1 MEKSPVAP
9 SQLREQA
16 TTHLVSQL
24 IHDLRNHFNSLVLEV
39 TDLSEQAAEQGV
51 ELETHRLQ
59 DLVAEA
65 VEQLQLVRER
75 LEAREPRPSE
85 IKVAEW
91 VTELRRQVLEE
102 PAYEGLVEWPEAEL
116 PAGLTASWEAEL
128 LGVALGELLD
138 NAADAI
144 ELGANGAGPRAHPM
158 KVEVSLDQQE
168 LSLCVRNLCEPEQ
181 APKHLEHLGDI
192 RGLAG
197 RRRKLGLGCVFARQV
212 AKKHGGTCEFTY
224 EAAEKEFTAELRL
237 PLAS

>member
-1 MEKSPVAP
+1 MEKSPVDP
-9 SQLREQA
+9 TELREQA
-16 TTHLVSQL
+16 TTHLIAQL

-85 IKVAEW
+85 IQVAEW
-91 VTELRRQVLEE
+91 IAELRQQVLDE
-102 PAYEGLVEWPEAEL
+102 PAYEGLVEWPELTL
-116 PAGLTASWEAEL
+116 PSELTAQWEAEL
-128 LGVALGELLD
+128 IGIALGELLD

-158 KVEVSLDQQE
+158 KVK
-168 LSLCVRNLCEPEQ
+168 LSLEKHRFRLCVHNLCGPDQ
-181 APKHLEHLGDI
+181 APKHLEHLGEI

-212 AKKHGGTCEFTY
+212 AKKHGGDCLFTY
-224 EAAEKEFTAELRL
+224 EEAKREFTATLEL
-237 PLAS
+237 PVQA

>member
-1 MEKSPVAP
+1 M
-9 SQLREQA
+9 REQA
-16 TTHLVSQL
+16 TTHLIGQL

-51 ELETHRLQ
+51 ELETDRLQ

-75 LEAREPRPSE
+75 VEARDPRPSE
-85 IKVAEW
+85 IQVADWVAE
-91 VTELRRQVLEE
+91 LRQQVLDE
-102 PAYEGLVEWPEAEL
+102 PAYEGLVEWPEATL
-116 PAGLTASWEAEL
+116 PTGLTAQWEAEL
-128 LGVALGELLD
+128 IGAALGELLD

-158 KVEVSLDQQE
+158 QVEVSLSQDE
-168 LSLCVRNLCEPEQ
+168 LCLQVRNLCGLEQ
-181 APKHLEHLGDI
+181 VPQHLAHLGEI

-212 AKKHGGTCEFTY
+212 AKKHGGDCSFAYDEGQRT
-224 EAAEKEFTAELRL
+224 FTATLSL
-237 PLAS
+237 PVKV

>member
-1 MEKSPVAP
+1 MEKSPADLP
-9 SQLREQA
+9 ELRDQA
-16 TTHLVSQL
+16 ITHLVAQL

-51 ELETHRLQ
+51 ELETHRLL

-75 LEAREPRPSE
+75 LEVREPRPSE
-85 IKVAEW
+85 MHVADW
-91 VTELRRQVLEE
+91 VAELRRQVLEE
-102 PAYEGLVEWPEAEL
+102 PAYEGLVAWPEAEL
-116 PAGLTASWEAEL
+116 PTGLSLQGEAEL
-128 LGVALGELLD
+128 IGAAWGELLD

-158 KVEVSLDQQE
+158 HVDARIEQE
-168 LSLCVRNLCEPEQ
+168 RLCLQVRNLCPPEH
-181 APKHLEHLGDI
+181 APKHLAHLGDI

-212 AKKHGGTCEFTY
+212 ARKHGGSCDFTY
-224 EAAEKEFTAELRL
+224 NESRREFTATLRL
-237 PLAS
+237 PVQA